1 MSIPKATESA
11 TIAELRA
18 RARARLPRAVF
29 DFIDGAADDE
39 LTLRWN
45 VADFDTLEWRPRV
58 LNDVSRRDSSAMI
71 LGARSSLPLIVA
83 PTGLASLAWAQ
94 ADVLLAQAAS
104 ATGVPFT
111 ISTSSSVRME
121 DIRRGAPDA
130 RLWFQV
136 YLYKDRDLVRSLI
149 ARARAI
155 DCDSLVITVDVPL
168 LGRRLRDRRNRF
180 TVPLRPTARL
190 LFDLLRCPRW
200 TAHILANGIP
210 RMQNFVDG
218 KRPESV
224 ASLAALMT
232 SNMDSSVTWEA
243 IATLRDEWPG
253 RLVLKGI
260 LHGEDAQRAASYG
273 IDGIVVSNHG
283 GRQMDSVTSTLRA
296 LPEIVSAVAGRTEVF
311 IDGGIRRGA
320 DIAKALAL
328 GATAV
333 MAGRAGLYGV
343 GAGGRSGADRALAIL
358 AEELDRC
365 LALLGCAA
373 ASHLDPAW
381 LRSRDS
387 TGINLPWKVL

>member
-29 DFIDGAADDE
+29 DFNDGAADDE

-58 LNDVSRRDSSAMI
+58 LNDVSKRDSSAMI

-200 TAHILANGIP
+200 TAHILANGVP

-243 IATLRDEWPG
+243 VATLRDEWPG

-283 GRQMDSVTSTLRA
+283 GRQMDSVTSTLHA
-296 LPEIVSAVAGRTEVF
+296 LPEIVAAVAGRTEVF
-311 IDGGIRRGA
+311 IDGGIRRGS

-373 ASHLDPAW
+373 ASHLDPVW

-387 TGINLPWKVL
+387 TGINLPWKV